1 MDANIKHEAFESFS
15 CTIGAFPTLRHACFC
30 IRSIEGQTKA
40 NDSTGN
46 LIAPY

>member
-1 MDANIKHEAFESFS
+1 MKRTFLIYFVS